1 MFPGRPSQTRGMNQ
15 WEIRAYAFAGA
26 GEHPAVIVSHP
37 LRAERKETVEVLLC
51 TTLRAGQ
58 TPGVHEVV
66 LDGAD
71 GLDWSTLCRCDLI
84 YSVLR
89 TDMAALRGVVSLP
102 RRRDIIRKIIATHG
116 WV

>member
-1 MFPGRPSQTRGMNQ
+1 MLFKER
-15 WEIRAYAFAGA
+15 

-51 TTLRAGQ
+51 TTQRAGH
-58 TPGVHEVV
+58 TPAAHEVV
-66 LDGAD
+66 LNGAD

-84 YSVLR
+84 YSIPR
-89 TDMAALRGVVSLP
+89 TDLTTLRGTVSIA
-102 RRRDIIRKIIATHG
+102 RRRDIIRKMIASHG